1 MSKKKKKNSLPFPTI
16 YLKTG
21 YKSPFVKVS
30 PHPVP
35 ERGRQLFGSDSSET
49 TLDSDQHKRL
59 QKGRAYT
66 ANPTGVAGLT
76 LGSSI
81 GRLTTLK
88 AHTLCSFDS
97 SLLCKRAILHYDAAQ
112 ARHPNRPTE
121 LFIVEFFP
129 PSPALPKLINSVF
142 LIKLS
147 SVGLISRPPA
157 QSIRG

>member
-1 MSKKKKKNSLPFPTI
+1 MRNSRCQKKKKKNSLPFPTI

-49 TLDSDQHKRL
+49 TLDSDQHERL
-59 QKGRAYT
+59 QKRGAYT
-66 ANPTGVAGLT
+66 ANPTG
-76 LGSSI
+76 SSI
-81 GRLTTLK
+81 WQLTTLK

-112 ARHPNRPTE
+112 APRPNRPTE

-129 PSPALPKLINSVF
+129 PLRALPKLINSVF

>member
-1 MSKKKKKNSLPFPTI
+1 MSKKKNSLPFPTI

-81 GRLTTLK
+81 RRLTTLK